1 MWLPEVLVV
10 DLRKLE
16 NMGTHITIA
25 EFMIISVLSVI
36 VYAAVKAA
44 YETWIK

>member
-1 MWLPEVLVV
+1 MWLPEKHVV
-10 DLRKLE
+10 SLRKLE